1 MSASLRMTGSDGR
14 FSLAAISLP
23 IPFGPRHDRAA
34 LRRSRVAHDEL
45 RGSHQLAQ
53 VDLDRS
59 DVTRTQCKEIV
70 DGLNVY
76 AVEPDD
82 RHTDVEAAR
91 KEDLIA
97 EHLHALH
104 LGEHTAERP

>member
-1 MSASLRMTGSDGR
+1 MSGSLASLRMTGSDGR

-23 IPFGPRHDRAA
+23 IPFGPCHDRAA

-45 RGSHQLAQ
+45 RRNHQLPQ
-53 VDLDRS
+53 VHLDRR
-59 DVTRTQCKEIV
+59 DVTRPQCEEVI

-82 RHTDVEAAR
+82 RHANIQAAR
-91 KEDLIA
+91 EEDLIA
-97 EHLHALH
+97 
-104 LGEHTAERP
+104 